1 VWLSLRHVP
10 ESRDETLVGRPDILG
25 AVLAAVGLGGLT
37 TALVEAPA
45 LGLANPIVVVA
56 AALGVVSL
64 GAFAVVQARRPDPL
78 VPGRLFTDRTFVL
91 ANALTFLVYAALG
104 GVLLLLVLQVQIS
117 LGYPPTV
124 AGLVGLPITVI
135 MLLLSARSGR
145 FAQRFGPRLQLVVG
159 PLLLAAGM
167 LLMRWVTP
175 GASYLGGVLPGVLVF
190 GLGLAV
196 VVAPVTAT
204 VLAASPDRYVGVAS
218 AVNNAVARTGTLV
231 AVAVLPAVAG
241 LHGADYTNP
250 TALTAGWRTALLVCA
265 VAAAVGG
272 LFALGVDNRVLL
284 ETPEAAVPEPAE
296 PVAVPQPASPGPG
309 ECLYCGVEGPPT
321 YLRPACRRRG

>member
-1 VWLSLRHVP
+1 V
-10 ESRDETLVGRPDILG
+10 T
-25 AVLAAVGLGGLT
+25 A
-37 TALVEAPA
+37 ALVEAPE
-45 LGLANPIVVVA
+45 LGLSNPIVVFAVA
-56 AALGVVSL
+56 VGVASL
-64 GAFAVVQARRPDPL
+64 VAFVVVQARRADPL
-78 VPGRLFTDRTFVL
+78 VPGRLFADRTFVL

-104 GVLLLLVLQVQIS
+104 GVFVLLVLQVQIS
-117 LGYPPTV
+117 LGYPPTA
-124 AGLVGLPITVI
+124 AGLVGLPIPAI

-145 FAQRFGPRLQLVVG
+145 LAQRIGPRWQLVIG

-167 LLMRWVTP
+167 LLMRSVTP
-175 GASYLGGVLPGVLVF
+175 GATYLGGVLPGVLVF

-204 VLAASPDRYVGVAS
+204 VLAAAPDRYAGVAS

-241 LHGADYTNP
+241 LRGADYTNP
-250 TALTAGWRTALLVCA
+250 TALTAGWRTALVVCA

-284 ETPEAAVPEPAE
+284 AAPEAAVPEAAVPEAAVPEAAVPEAAVPEAAE
-296 PVAVPQPASPGPG
+296 RVAAPQPANPRPGT
-309 ECLYCGVEGPPT
+309 CLSCGVEAPPT
-321 YLRPACRRRG
+321 YVRPVSRTRD